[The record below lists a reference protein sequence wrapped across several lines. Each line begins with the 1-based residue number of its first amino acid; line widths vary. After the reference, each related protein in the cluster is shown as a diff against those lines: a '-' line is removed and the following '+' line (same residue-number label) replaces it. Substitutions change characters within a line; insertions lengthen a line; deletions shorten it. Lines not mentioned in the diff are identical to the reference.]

1 MSTPATLLE
10 RQTDFTRQVILD
22 AAVDTLERGSVADL
36 TVRAVAKHA
45 NISERTVFRYFATRE
60 EFLDAV
66 ATEVRTR
73 LNLPPPPQSVDDIY
87 ALPRALYSSLETKA
101 RLTRASLHTELSDRI
116 RGWQARER
124 WSAVRKVI
132 DALAPRRPEQ
142 ERKLAAANIYYYV
155 TASTWQYYRFYL
167 GFSLEDSIAAA
178 EAAIRNTLS
187 ALGRPA
193 LRR

>member
-1 MSTPATLLE
+1 M
-10 RQTDFTRQVILD
+10 
-22 AAVDTLERGSVADL
+22 
-36 TVRAVAKHA
+36 RAVAKHA

-167 GFSLEDSIAAA
+167 GFSLEDSIGAA

>member
-10 RQTDFTRQVILD
+10 RQTDLTRQVILD
-22 AAVDTLERGSVADL
+22 AAVDTLERGTVTDL
-36 TVRAVAKHA
+36 TIRAVAKRA
-45 NISERTVFRYFATRE
+45 NIAERTVFRYFATRE

-73 LNLPPPPQSVDDIY
+73 LNLPPPPRSVDDIY
-87 ALPRALYSSLETKA
+87 ALPRALYSSLDAQA

-116 RGWQARER
+116 RGWQAKER
-124 WSAVRKVI
+124 WSAVRRVI
-132 DALAPRRPEQ
+132 DTLAPRRSEQ
-142 ERKLAAANIYYYV
+142 ERKLTAANIYYYV

-178 EAAIRNTLS
+178 ETAIRDTLS
-187 ALGRPA
+187 GLA
-193 LRR
+193 RRR

>member
-22 AAVDTLERGSVADL
+22 AAVDTLERSTVTDL

-45 NISERTVFRYFATRE
+45 NISERTVFRYFPTRE
-60 EFLDAV
+60 DFLDAV

-73 LNLPPPPQSVDDIY
+73 LDLPPPPRSVDDLY
-87 ALPRALYSSLETKA
+87 ALPRALYSSLDAKA
-101 RLTRASLHTELSDRI
+101 RLTRVSLHTELSDRI
-116 RGWQARER
+116 RGWQAKER

-132 DALAPRRPEQ
+132 DALTPRRSEQ

-167 GFSLEDSIAAA
+167 GFSLEDSVAAA
-178 EAAIRNTLS
+178 EAAIRDTLTG
-187 ALGRPA
+187 LGRAAP
-193 LRR
+193 RR